1 MSIFGMALSES
12 EQLQRAEE
20 RAAARLRMD
29 ERTFCTLYE
38 RTARPLWAYLHR
50 MSGNPAL
57 ADDILQEAYYRILV
71 TKLPE
76 VNQDYMKNYLF
87 RIATNLL
94 RDHWRKS
101 KNSAGAIAYGRDA
114 ADPAGTPAEDR
125 SDLARVFGELKPG
138 ERKMLWLAY
147 VEGSTHREIAE
158 IVGLKESSIRPL
170 LFRARR
176 RLASLLRAKGLV
188 T

>member
-20 RAAARLRMD
+20 RAAASMRMD
-29 ERTFCTLYE
+29 ERTFHTLYE
-38 RTARPLWAYLHR
+38 RTARPLWSYIHR

-57 ADDILQEAYYRILV
+57 ADDILQEAYYRILCA
-71 TKLPE
+71 KLPE
-76 VNQDYMKNYLF
+76 MNQNYMKNYLF
-87 RIATNLL
+87 RIATNLV
-94 RDHWRKS
+94 RDHWRES
-101 KNSAGAIAYGRDA
+101 KNSSGAILGQDP
-114 ADPAGTPAEDR
+114 ADPSGTLVEDR
-125 SDLARVFGELKPG
+125 PDLARVMGELKPG

-158 IVGLKESSIRPL
+158 IVGLKENSIRPL

-176 RLASLLRAKGLV
+176 KLASLLRAKGLV
-188 T
+188 S